1 MKPVGVQD
9 RNLKAA
15 EYLRTLQDLAHELE
29 RAMQAIARNAL
40 AEFEESI
47 ANQQAICSRLGV
59 LVNDLSTPLDVQTTE
74 IDSTFDRDMKSQIQ
88 AASGTLQKLNYRY
101 AALLQHSSRSVELMT
116 SLFSSFKGQ
125 FQEASGPR
133 FKHQTWSC
141 QM

>member
-1 MKPVGVQD
+1 MKPAGVQD

-15 EYLRTLQDLAHELE
+15 EYLQTLRDLAHELE

-40 AEFEESI
+40 AEFEESL
-47 ANQQAICSRLGV
+47 ANQQSICSRLGE
-59 LVNDLSTPLDVQTTE
+59 LVHDLSAPLEVQSTA
-74 IDSTFDRDMKSQIQ
+74 IDTAFDRDMTSQVQ

-101 AALLQHSSRSVELMT
+101 AVLLQHSSRSVELMA

-125 FQEASGPR
+125 FQEASGPGL
-133 FKHQTWSC
+133 KHQTWSC